1 MEDINVLDTKVK
13 RVTANFQ
20 RLLNFDGSSIN
31 EWKKWREEQAAKGVK
46 MAYDRRN
53 NIYCIGPSMDYEM
66 YYNYLNYLNECYSD
80 WYGYGYFDAGLV
92 PYLMWPSFMDN
103 SPVMEQ
109 MRSVARVA
117 GITLISVPAI
127 SFLREHYPASTVDY
141 WVTREDLYSLA
152 MFMQNASDDYHF
164 DFNGPDDVSLCKFIK
179 PLADI
184 SRAVRRPSNE
194 SSGNE

>member
-1 MEDINVLDTKVK
+1 MEGLNLTDTKIK

-20 RLLNFDGSSIN
+20 RLLNFDGSAVK
-31 EWKKWREEQAAKGVK
+31 EWKKYKEDQFAQGVT

-53 NIYCIGPSMDYEM
+53 NIYCIRPTMDYEM
-66 YYNYLNYLNECYSD
+66 YYNYLNYLNECYSE
-80 WYGYGYFDAGLV
+80 WCGYGYFDAGLV

-117 GITLISVPAI
+117 GVELISVSSV
-127 SFLREHYPASTVDY
+127 SFLKEHYPASSDY
-141 WVTREDLYSLA
+141 WVTREDLYKLA
-152 MFMQNASDDYHF
+152 MYMQNASPVYKF
-164 DFNGPDDVSLCKFIK
+164 DFTGPDDVSLSKFVK

-184 SRAVRRPSNE
+184 SKSMRGV
-194 SSGNE
+194 